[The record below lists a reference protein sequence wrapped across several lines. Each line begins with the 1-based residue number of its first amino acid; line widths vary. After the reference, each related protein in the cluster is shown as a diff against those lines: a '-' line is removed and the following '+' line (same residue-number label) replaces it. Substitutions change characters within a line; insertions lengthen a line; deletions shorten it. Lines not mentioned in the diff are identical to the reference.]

1 LADEVVQ
8 SWFSRPHVEVA
19 LKQAEDKMRAELI
32 AYQRK
37 QLCLKIAYEPALLDS
52 LEATHAKLVELKN
65 YHNLQD
71 TYRGYHPQPL
81 HMTQEQARTHAQ
93 PVTLCLTLAQ
103 CEADSSSRIWRS

>member
-1 LADEVVQ
+1 VQ
-8 SWFSRPHVEVA
+8 SWFSRAHVEVA

-37 QLCLKIAYEPALLDS
+37 QLCLKLAYEPALLDS

-71 TYRGYHPQPL
+71 TYRGYVVPTNSLPQ
-81 HMTQEQARTHAQ
+81 HCTWHTHAHTQ
-93 PVTLCLTLAQ
+93 HGQHDTLFYQ
-103 CEADSSSRIWRS
+103 YDADSSSRIWRS

>member
-1 LADEVVQ
+1 MVSDEVVQ
-8 SWFSRPHVEVA
+8 SWLGRAHVEVA
-19 LKQAEDKMRAELI
+19 LKRAKDKIRAELI

-71 TYRGYHPQPL
+71 TYRGYHPQ
-81 HMTQEQARTHAQ
+81 HCT
-93 PVTLCLTLAQ
+93 
-103 CEADSSSRIWRS
+103 